1 MAVSGCKGEFM
12 VSICEFLE
20 VQNTR
25 VLQFIHELEAT
36 NNP

>member
-12 VSICEFLE
+12 VSIWFLE